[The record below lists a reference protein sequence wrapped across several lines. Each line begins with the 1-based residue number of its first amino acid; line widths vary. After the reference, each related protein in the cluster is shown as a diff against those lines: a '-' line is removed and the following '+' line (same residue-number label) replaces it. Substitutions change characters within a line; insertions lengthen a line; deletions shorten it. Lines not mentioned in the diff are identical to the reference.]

1 MLPFFIYFQP
11 MKTNRFTSFLLFVSI
26 ITCVACKKDCPPD
39 NTVVN
44 PPVQNDY
51 QQYGIPFD
59 SVPETKNI
67 VMYEVNLR
75 AFSSGGNIQGI
86 INRLDQLEAL
96 HVNVIWL
103 MPIYPIGQINS
114 VNSPYCVKNYYEVG
128 SEYGTLAD
136 LRTLTTEA
144 HNRNIAVVLDWVA
157 NHTAWDNP
165 WVAQHPDWYSQ
176 DGSGNIIIPPGTN
189 WNDVADLNFSNT
201 TMRANMIDAMKYWT
215 LEANVDGFRCDYADG
230 VPFDFW
236 KQALDTLNTIP
247 NRNLIF
253 LAEGTRADH
262 YDAGF
267 QMTYAWDF
275 YTSVKNV
282 FAGSAP
288 STLYTTNTAEYAGV
302 PAGNRKLRF
311 TTNHDQSA
319 WEATPMTI
327 FNGKAGATCASVITT
342 FYNGVPLIYTGQE
355 VGRVST
361 VPFFSNSPINWTVN
375 LDMQQNYRD
384 MLSFY
389 ASSEVARFG
398 TPTPYTDANVVCFKK
413 VLNADQVVVIANV
426 RNANTNYSIPT
437 ALLNSTWTNALTGA
451 SVTLGNSLSLS
462 AYQYL
467 ILKN

>member
-1 MLPFFIYFQP
+1 
-11 MKTNRFTSFLLFVSI
+11 VG
-26 ITCVACKKDCPPD
+26 
-39 NTVVN
+39 
-44 PPVQNDY
+44 Y

-67 VMYEVNLR
+67 IMYEVNLR
-75 AFSSGGNIQGI
+75 AFSSSGDIQGV
-86 INRLDQLEAL
+86 INRLDQLKAL
-96 HVNVIWL
+96 NVNVIWL

-114 VNSPYCVKNYYEVG
+114 VNSPYSVKNYYEVG
-128 SEYGTLAD
+128 SEFGTLAD
-136 LRTLTTEA
+136 LRMLTTEA
-144 HNRNIAVVLDWVA
+144 HNRNMAVVVDWVA

-165 WVAQHPDWYSQ
+165 WVTQHPEWYSQ
-176 DGSGNIIIPPGTN
+176 DGNGNIIIPPGTN
-189 WNDVADLNFSNT
+189 WADVADLNFSNA
-201 TMRANMIDAMKYWT
+201 TMRVNMIDAMKYWT
-215 LEANVDGFRCDYADG
+215 LEANIDGFRCDYADG
-230 VPFDFW
+230 VPYDFW
-236 KQALDTLNTIP
+236 KQAIDSLNTLP

-262 YDAGF
+262 YAAGF

-275 YTSVKNV
+275 YTAIKNV
-282 FAGSAP
+282 FAGSSP
-288 STLYTTNTAEYAGV
+288 STIYTTNTSEYAGV

-319 WEATPMTI
+319 WEATPMTL

-342 FYNGVPLIYTGQE
+342 YYNGVPLIYTGQE

-389 ASSEVARFG
+389 SESAVSRYG
-398 TPTPYTDANVVCFKK
+398 TAVPYTANDVVCFKK
-413 VLNADQVVVIANV
+413 VLNADQVLVIANV
-426 RNANTNYSIPT
+426 RNNTTNYTIPT
-437 ALLNSTWTNALTGA
+437 ALLSSTWTNAITGA
-451 SVTLGNSLSLS
+451 PVNIGSSLSLS

>member
-1 MLPFFIYFQP
+1 MNITRATFFFL
-11 MKTNRFTSFLLFVSI
+11 FTSLLSFA
-26 ITCVACKKDCPPD
+26 ACKKDCPPD
-39 NTVVN
+39 TVIEN
-44 PPVQNDY
+44 PAVLVGY
-51 QQYGIPFD
+51 QQYGVPFD

-67 VMYEVNLR
+67 IMYEVNLR
-75 AFSSGGNIQGI
+75 AFSSSGDLQGV
-86 INRLDQLEAL
+86 INRLDQLKAL
-96 HVNVIWL
+96 NVNVIWL

-128 SEYGTLAD
+128 SEFGTLAD
-136 LRTLTTEA
+136 IRTLTTEA
-144 HNRNIAVVLDWVA
+144 HNRNMAVVVDWVA

-165 WVAQHPDWYSQ
+165 WITQHPEWYSQ
-176 DGSGNIIIPPGTN
+176 DGAGNIIIPPGTN
-189 WNDVADLNFSNT
+189 WNDVADLNFSNA
-201 TMRANMIDAMKYWT
+201 TMRVNMIDAMMYWT
-215 LEANVDGFRCDYADG
+215 LEANIDGFRCDYADG
-230 VPFDFW
+230 VPYSFW
-236 KQALDTLNTIP
+236 KQAIDSLNTIP

-267 QMTYAWDF
+267 EMTYAWDF
-275 YTSVKNV
+275 YTSIKNV

-288 STLYTTNTAEYAGV
+288 STIYTTNTSEYAGV
-302 PAGNRKLRF
+302 PAGKRKLRF

-319 WEATPMTI
+319 WEATPMTL

-342 FYNGVPLIYTGQE
+342 YYNGVPLIYTGQE

-389 ASSEVARFG
+389 SESAVSRYG
-398 TPTPYTDANVVCFKK
+398 TAVPYTASDVVCFKK
-413 VLNADQVVVIANV
+413 VLNADQVLVIANV
-426 RNANTNYSIPT
+426 RNTTTNYSIPT

-451 SVTLGNSLSLS
+451 SVTLGSSLSLT

>member
-1 MLPFFIYFQP
+1 MNITRATFFFL
-11 MKTNRFTSFLLFVSI
+11 FTSLLSFA
-26 ITCVACKKDCPPD
+26 ACKKDCPPD
-39 NTVVN
+39 AVVEDPTVLVG
-44 PPVQNDY
+44 Y
-51 QQYGIPFD
+51 QQYGTPLD

-67 VMYEVNLR
+67 IMYEVNLR
-75 AFSSGGNIQGI
+75 AFSSSGDLQGV
-86 INRLDQLEAL
+86 INRLDQLKAL
-96 HVNVIWL
+96 NVNVIWL

-144 HNRNIAVVLDWVA
+144 HNRNMAVVVDWVA
-157 NHTAWDNP
+157 NHTSWDNP
-165 WVAQHPDWYSQ
+165 WVSQHSDWYSQ

-189 WNDVADLNFSNT
+189 WADVADLNFDNQ
-201 TMRANMIDAMKYWT
+201 TMRLNMIDAMKYWI
-215 LEANVDGFRCDYADG
+215 LEANIDGLRCDYADG
-230 VPFDFW
+230 VPYDFW
-236 KQALDTLNTIP
+236 KQAIDSLNTIP

-262 YDAGF
+262 YAAGF

-275 YTSVKNV
+275 YTAIKNV
-282 FAGSAP
+282 FAGSSP
-288 STLYTTNTAEYAGV
+288 STIYTTNTAEYAGV

-319 WEATPMTI
+319 WEATPMTL

-342 FYNGVPLIYTGQE
+342 YYNGVPLIYTGQE

-389 ASSEVARFG
+389 SESAVARYG
-398 TPTPYTDANVVCFKK
+398 TAVPYTANDVVCFKK

-426 RNANTNYSIPT
+426 RNATTNYIIPT

-451 SVTLGNSLSLS
+451 SVTLGSSLSLS

>member
-1 MLPFFIYFQP
+1 MNITRATFFFL
-11 MKTNRFTSFLLFVSI
+11 FTSLLSFA
-26 ITCVACKKDCPPD
+26 ACKKDCPPD
-39 NTVVN
+39 AVVEDPTVLVG
-44 PPVQNDY
+44 Y
-51 QQYGIPFD
+51 QQYGVPFD

-67 VMYEVNLR
+67 IMYEVNLR
-75 AFSSGGNIQGI
+75 AFSSSGDLQGV
-86 INRLDQLEAL
+86 INRLDQLKAL
-96 HVNVIWL
+96 NVNVIWL

-128 SEYGTLAD
+128 SEYGTLED

-144 HNRNIAVVLDWVA
+144 HNRNMSVVLDWVA

-165 WVAQHPDWYSQ
+165 WITQHPEWYSQ
-176 DGSGNIIIPPGTN
+176 DGAGNIIIPPGTN
-189 WNDVADLNFSNT
+189 WNDVADLNFSNA
-201 TMRANMIDAMKYWT
+201 TMRVNMIDAMKYWT
-215 LEANVDGFRCDYADG
+215 LEANIDGFRCDYADG
-230 VPFDFW
+230 VPYDFW
-236 KQALDTLNTIP
+236 KQAIDSLNTIP

-267 QMTYAWDF
+267 EMTYAWDF
-275 YTSVKNV
+275 YTSIKNV

-288 STLYTTNTAEYAGV
+288 SAIYTTNTSEYAGV
-302 PAGNRKLRF
+302 PAGKRKLRF

-319 WEATPMTI
+319 WEATPMTL

-342 FYNGVPLIYTGQE
+342 YYNGVPLIYTGQE

-384 MLSFY
+384 MLAFY
-389 ASSEVARFG
+389 SQSAVSRYG
-398 TPTPYTDANVVCFKK
+398 TPTPYADANVVCFKK
-413 VLNADQVVVIANV
+413 VLNADQVLVIANV
-426 RNANTNYSIPT
+426 RNNTTNYSIPT

-451 SVTLGNSLSLS
+451 SVTLGSSLSLS

>member
-1 MLPFFIYFQP
+1 MSITRFKLFFAL
-11 MKTNRFTSFLLFVSI
+11 TSFAVFAS
-26 ITCVACKKDCPPD
+26 CKKDCPPD
-39 NTVVN
+39 TVIEN
-44 PPVQNDY
+44 PPLLVGY
-51 QQYGIPFD
+51 QQYGVPFD

-67 VMYEVNLR
+67 IMYEVNLR
-75 AFSSGGNIQGI
+75 AFSSSGDLQGV
-86 INRLDQLEAL
+86 INRLDQLKAL
-96 HVNVIWL
+96 NVNVIWL

-128 SEYGTLAD
+128 SEFGALAD

-144 HNRNIAVVLDWVA
+144 HNRNMAVVVDWVA

-165 WVAQHPDWYSQ
+165 WITQHPEWYSQ
-176 DGSGNIIIPPGTN
+176 DGAGNIIIPPGTN
-189 WNDVADLNFSNT
+189 WNDVADLNFSNA
-201 TMRANMIDAMKYWT
+201 TMRVNMIDAMKYWT
-215 LEANVDGFRCDYADG
+215 LEANIDGFRCDYADG
-230 VPFDFW
+230 VPYDFW
-236 KQALDTLNTIP
+236 KQAIDSLNTIP
-247 NRNLIF
+247 NRNVIF

-267 QMTYAWDF
+267 EMTYAWDF
-275 YTSVKNV
+275 YTSIKNV
-282 FAGSAP
+282 FAGSSP
-288 STLYTTNTAEYAGV
+288 STIYTTNTSEYAGV
-302 PAGNRKLRF
+302 PAGKRKLRF

-319 WEATPMTI
+319 WEATPMTL

-342 FYNGVPLIYTGQE
+342 YYNGVPLIYTGQE

-389 ASSEVARFG
+389 SQSAVSRYG
-398 TPTPYTDANVVCFKK
+398 TAVPYTANDVVCFKK
-413 VLNADQVVVIANV
+413 VLNADQVLVIANV
-426 RNANTNYSIPT
+426 RNTTTNYSIPT
-437 ALLNSTWTNALTGA
+437 ALLNSTWTNAITGGP
-451 SVTLGNSLSLS
+451 VTIGSSLSLS

>member
-1 MLPFFIYFQP
+1 MNITRATFFFL
-11 MKTNRFTSFLLFVSI
+11 FTLLLSFA
-26 ITCVACKKDCPPD
+26 ACKKDCPPD
-39 NTVVN
+39 TVIEN
-44 PPVQNDY
+44 PPVLVGY
-51 QQYGIPFD
+51 QQYGVPFD

-67 VMYEVNLR
+67 IMYEVNLR
-75 AFSSGGNIQGI
+75 AFSSSGDLQGV
-86 INRLDQLEAL
+86 INRLDQLKAL
-96 HVNVIWL
+96 NVNVIWL

-136 LRTLTTEA
+136 LRTLTNEA
-144 HNRNIAVVLDWVA
+144 HNRNMAVVVDWVA

-165 WVAQHPDWYSQ
+165 WITQHPEWYSQ
-176 DGSGNIIIPPGTN
+176 DGAGNIIIPPGTN
-189 WNDVADLNFSNT
+189 WNDVADLNFSNA
-201 TMRANMIDAMKYWT
+201 TMRVNMIDAMKYWT
-215 LEANVDGFRCDYADG
+215 LEANIDGFRCDYADG
-230 VPFDFW
+230 VPYSFW
-236 KQALDTLNTIP
+236 KQAIDSLNTIP

-267 QMTYAWDF
+267 EMTYAWDF
-275 YTSVKNV
+275 YTSIKNV

-288 STLYTTNTAEYAGV
+288 STIYTTNTSEYAGV
-302 PAGNRKLRF
+302 PAGKRKLRF

-319 WEATPMTI
+319 WEATPMTL

-342 FYNGVPLIYTGQE
+342 YYNGVPLIYTGQE
-355 VGRVST
+355 AGRVST

-389 ASSEVARFG
+389 SESDVSRYG
-398 TPTPYTDANVVCFKK
+398 TVVPYTANDVVCFKK
-413 VLNADQVVVIANV
+413 VLNANQVLVIANV
-426 RNANTNYSIPT
+426 RNATTNYSIPT
-437 ALLNSTWTNALTGA
+437 ALLNSTWTNAITGA
-451 SVTLGNSLSLS
+451 PVNIGSSLSLS

>member
-1 MLPFFIYFQP
+1 MS
-11 MKTNRFTSFLLFVSI
+11 MTRFTLFFALTSFAVFAS
-26 ITCVACKKDCPPD
+26 CKKDCPPD
-39 NTVVN
+39 AVIEN
-44 PPVQNDY
+44 PPVLVGY
-51 QQYGIPFD
+51 QQYGVPFD

-67 VMYEVNLR
+67 IMYEVNLR
-75 AFSSGGNIQGI
+75 AFSSSGDLQGV
-86 INRLDQLEAL
+86 INRLDQLKAL
-96 HVNVIWL
+96 NVNVIWL

-144 HNRNIAVVLDWVA
+144 HNRNMAVVVDWVA

-165 WVAQHPDWYSQ
+165 WVAQHPEWYSQ
-176 DGSGNIIIPPGTN
+176 DGAGNIIIPPGTN
-189 WNDVADLNFSNT
+189 WNDVADLNFSNA
-201 TMRANMIDAMKYWT
+201 TMRVNMIDAMKYWT
-215 LEANVDGFRCDYADG
+215 LEANIDGFRCDYADG
-230 VPFDFW
+230 VPYDFW
-236 KQALDTLNTIP
+236 KQAIDSLSTIP

-267 QMTYAWDF
+267 EMTYAWDF
-275 YTSVKNV
+275 YTSIKNV

-288 STLYTTNTAEYAGV
+288 STIYTTNTSEYAGV
-302 PAGNRKLRF
+302 PAGKRKLRF

-319 WEATPMTI
+319 WEATPMTL

-342 FYNGVPLIYTGQE
+342 YYNGVPLIYTGQE

-389 ASSEVARFG
+389 SQSAVSRYGIAV
-398 TPTPYTDANVVCFKK
+398 PYTATDVVCFKK
-413 VLNADQVVVIANV
+413 VLNADQVLVIANV
-426 RNANTNYSIPT
+426 RNTTTNYSIPT

-451 SVTLGNSLSLS
+451 SVTLGSSLSLT

>member
-1 MLPFFIYFQP
+1 MNITRATFFFL
-11 MKTNRFTSFLLFVSI
+11 FTSLLSFA
-26 ITCVACKKDCPPD
+26 ACKKDCPPD
-39 NTVVN
+39 TVIEN
-44 PPVQNDY
+44 PAVLVGY
-51 QQYGIPFD
+51 QQYSVPFD

-67 VMYEVNLR
+67 IMYEVNLR
-75 AFSSGGNIQGI
+75 AFSSSGDLQGV
-86 INRLDQLEAL
+86 INRLDQLKAL
-96 HVNVIWL
+96 NVNVIWL
-103 MPIYPIGQINS
+103 MPIYPIGQTYS

-144 HNRNIAVVLDWVA
+144 HNRNMAVVVDWVA

-165 WVAQHPDWYSQ
+165 WITQHPEWYSQ
-176 DGSGNIIIPPGTN
+176 DGAGNIIIPPGTN
-189 WNDVADLNFSNT
+189 WNDVADLNFSNA
-201 TMRANMIDAMKYWT
+201 TMRVNMIDAMKYWT
-215 LEANVDGFRCDYADG
+215 LEANIDGFRCDYADG
-230 VPFDFW
+230 VPYDFW
-236 KQALDTLNTIP
+236 KQAIDSLNTIP

-253 LAEGTRADH
+253 LAEGTRSDH

-267 QMTYAWDF
+267 EMTYAWDF
-275 YTSVKNV
+275 YTSIKNV

-288 STLYTTNTAEYAGV
+288 STIYTTNTSEYAGV
-302 PAGNRKLRF
+302 PAGKRKLRF

-319 WEATPMTI
+319 WEATPMTL

-342 FYNGVPLIYTGQE
+342 YYNGVPLIYTGQE

-389 ASSEVARFG
+389 SESAVSRYG
-398 TPTPYTDANVVCFKK
+398 TAVPYTASDVVCFKK
-413 VLNADQVVVIANV
+413 VLNADQVLVIANV
-426 RNANTNYSIPT
+426 RNTTTNYSIPT
-437 ALLNSTWTNALTGA
+437 ALLNSTWTNAITGA
-451 SVTLGNSLSLS
+451 PVTIGSSLSLS

>member
-1 MLPFFIYFQP
+1 MS
-11 MKTNRFTSFLLFVSI
+11 MTRFTLFFALTSFAVFAS
-26 ITCVACKKDCPPD
+26 CKKDCPPD
-39 NTVVN
+39 TVIEN
-44 PPVQNDY
+44 PPVLVGY
-51 QQYGIPFD
+51 QQYGVPFD

-67 VMYEVNLR
+67 IMYEVNLR
-75 AFSSGGNIQGI
+75 AFSSSGDLQGV
-86 INRLDQLEAL
+86 INRLDQLKAL
-96 HVNVIWL
+96 NVNVIWL

-144 HNRNIAVVLDWVA
+144 HNRNMAVVVDWVA
-157 NHTAWDNP
+157 NHSAWDNP
-165 WVAQHPDWYSQ
+165 WVTQHPEWYSQ
-176 DGSGNIIIPPGTN
+176 DGAGNIIIPPGTN
-189 WNDVADLNFSNT
+189 WNDVADLNFSNA
-201 TMRANMIDAMKYWT
+201 TMRVNMIDAMKYWA
-215 LEANVDGFRCDYADG
+215 LEANIDGFRCDYADG
-230 VPFDFW
+230 VPYDFW
-236 KQALDTLNTIP
+236 KQAIDSLNTIP

-267 QMTYAWDF
+267 EMTYAWDF
-275 YTSVKNV
+275 YTSIKNV
-282 FAGSAP
+282 FSGSAP
-288 STLYTTNTAEYAGV
+288 STIYSTNTSEYANV
-302 PAGNRKLRF
+302 PARKRKLRF

-319 WEATPMTI
+319 WEATPMTL

-342 FYNGVPLIYTGQE
+342 YYNGVPLIYTGQE

-389 ASSEVARFG
+389 SQSAVARYG
-398 TPTPYTDANVVCFKK
+398 TPMPYTDANVMCFKK
-413 VLNADQVVVIANV
+413 VLNADQVLVIANV
-426 RNANTNYSIPT
+426 RNTTTNYSIPT

-451 SVTLGNSLSLS
+451 SVTLGSSLSLT

>member
-1 MLPFFIYFQP
+1 MNMTRATLFFL
-11 MKTNRFTSFLLFVSI
+11 FTSLLSFA
-26 ITCVACKKDCPPD
+26 ACKKDCPPD
-39 NTVVN
+39 TVVDN
-44 PPVQNDY
+44 PPITSGY
-51 QQYGIPFD
+51 QQYGTPFD

-67 VMYEVNLR
+67 IMYEVNLR
-75 AFSSGGNIQGI
+75 AFSSGGDLQGV
-86 INRLDQLEAL
+86 INRLDQLKAL
-96 HVNVIWL
+96 NVNVIWL

-114 VNSPYCVKNYYEVG
+114 VNSPYCVKNYIEVG

-144 HNRNIAVVLDWVA
+144 HNRNMAVVVDWVA

-165 WVAQHPDWYSQ
+165 WVTAHPDWYSQ
-176 DGSGNIIIPPGTN
+176 DGSGNIIIPAGTN
-189 WNDVADLNFSNT
+189 WNDVADLNYDNT
-201 TMRANMIDAMKYWT
+201 TMRLNMIDAMKYWI
-215 LEANVDGFRCDYADG
+215 LEANIDGLRCDYADG

-236 KQALDTLNTIP
+236 KQAIDTLNTIP

-262 YDAGF
+262 YTAGF
-267 QMTYAWDF
+267 HMTYAWDF
-275 YTSVKNV
+275 YTAMKNV

-288 STLYTTNTAEYAGV
+288 STIYTTNTSEYANV

-319 WEATPMTI
+319 WEATPMTL

-342 FYNGVPLIYTGQE
+342 YYNGVPLIYTGQE

-384 MLSFY
+384 MLAFY
-389 ASSEVARFG
+389 SQSAAARYG
-398 TPTPYTDANVVCFKK
+398 TPMAYADPNVVCFKK
-413 VLNADQVVVIANV
+413 VLYNDQVLVIANV
-426 RNANTNYSIPT
+426 RNTTSNYTVPT
-437 ALLNSTWTNALTGA
+437 ALLNSTWTNAITGA
-451 SVTLGNSLSLS
+451 PVTIGSTIALS
-462 AYQYL
+462 AFQYL

>member
-1 MLPFFIYFQP
+1 MNITRATFFFL
-11 MKTNRFTSFLLFVSI
+11 FTSLLSFA
-26 ITCVACKKDCPPD
+26 ACKKDCPPD
-39 NTVVN
+39 AVVEDPTVLVG
-44 PPVQNDY
+44 Y
-51 QQYGIPFD
+51 QQYGTPFD

-67 VMYEVNLR
+67 IMYEVNLR
-75 AFSSGGNIQGI
+75 AFSSSGDLQGV
-86 INRLDQLEAL
+86 INRLDQLKAL
-96 HVNVIWL
+96 NVNVIWL

-144 HNRNIAVVLDWVA
+144 HNRNMAVVVDWVA
-157 NHTAWDNP
+157 NHTSWDNP
-165 WVAQHPDWYSQ
+165 WVSQHSDWYSQ

-189 WNDVADLNFSNT
+189 WADVADLNFDNQ
-201 TMRANMIDAMKYWT
+201 TMRLNMIDAMKYWI
-215 LEANVDGFRCDYADG
+215 LEANIDGLRCDYADG
-230 VPFDFW
+230 VPYDFW
-236 KQALDTLNTIP
+236 KQAIDSLQTIP

-262 YDAGF
+262 YAAGF

-275 YTSVKNV
+275 YTAIKNV
-282 FAGSAP
+282 FAGSSP
-288 STLYTTNTAEYAGV
+288 STIYTTNTSEYAGV

-319 WEATPMTI
+319 WEATPMTL

-342 FYNGVPLIYTGQE
+342 YYNGVPLIYTGQE

-389 ASSEVARFG
+389 SQSAVSRYG
-398 TPTPYTDANVVCFKK
+398 TAVPYTANDVVCFKK
-413 VLNADQVVVIANV
+413 VLNANQVLVIANV
-426 RNANTNYSIPT
+426 RNNTTNYSIPT

-451 SVTLGNSLSLS
+451 SVTLGSSLSLS

>member
-1 MLPFFIYFQP
+1 MNI
-11 MKTNRFTSFLLFVSI
+11 TRFTLLFALTSFVFAS
-26 ITCVACKKDCPPD
+26 CKKDCPPD
-39 NTVVN
+39 AVIES
-44 PPVQNDY
+44 PPVLVGY
-51 QQYGIPFD
+51 QQYGVPFD

-67 VMYEVNLR
+67 IMYEVNLR
-75 AFSSGGNIQGI
+75 AFSSSGDLQGVT
-86 INRLDQLEAL
+86 NRLDQLKAL
-96 HVNVIWL
+96 NVNVIWL

-144 HNRNIAVVLDWVA
+144 HNRNMAVVVDWVA

-165 WVAQHPDWYSQ
+165 WITQHPEWYSQ
-176 DGSGNIIIPPGTN
+176 DGAGNIIIPPGTN
-189 WNDVADLNFSNT
+189 WNDVADLNFSNA
-201 TMRANMIDAMKYWT
+201 TMRVNMIDAMKYWT
-215 LEANVDGFRCDYADG
+215 LEANIDGFRCDYADG
-230 VPFDFW
+230 VPYDFW
-236 KQALDTLNTIP
+236 KQAIDSLNTIP

-267 QMTYAWDF
+267 EMTYAWDF
-275 YTSVKNV
+275 YTSIKNV

-288 STLYTTNTAEYAGV
+288 STIYTTNTSEYAGV
-302 PAGNRKLRF
+302 PAGKRKLRF

-319 WEATPMTI
+319 WEATPMTL

-342 FYNGVPLIYTGQE
+342 YYNGVPLIYTGQE

-389 ASSEVARFG
+389 SQSAVSRYG
-398 TPTPYTDANVVCFKK
+398 TAVPYTATDVVCFKK
-413 VLNADQVVVIANV
+413 VLNADQVLVIANV
-426 RNANTNYSIPT
+426 RNATTNYSIPT

-451 SVTLGNSLSLS
+451 SVTLGSSLSLT

>member
-1 MLPFFIYFQP
+1 
-11 MKTNRFTSFLLFVSI
+11 
-26 ITCVACKKDCPPD
+26 
-39 NTVVN
+39 
-44 PPVQNDY
+44 
-51 QQYGIPFD
+51 
-59 SVPETKNI
+59 
-67 VMYEVNLR
+67 MYEVNLR
-75 AFSSGGNIQGI
+75 AFSSGGDLQGV
-86 INRLDQLEAL
+86 INRLDQLKAL
-96 HVNVIWL
+96 NVNVIWL

-128 SEYGTLAD
+128 SEFGTLAD

-144 HNRNIAVVLDWVA
+144 HNRNMAVVVDWVA

-165 WVAQHPDWYSQ
+165 WVTLYPEWYSQ
-176 DGSGNIIIPPGTN
+176 DGAGNIIIPSGTN
-189 WNDVADLNFSNT
+189 WNDVADLNFSNA
-201 TMRANMIDAMKYWT
+201 TMRVNMIDAMKYWI
-215 LEANVDGFRCDYADG
+215 LEANIDGLRCDYADG
-230 VPFDFW
+230 VPYDFW
-236 KQALDTLNTIP
+236 NQAIDSLNTIP

-262 YDAGF
+262 YAAGF

-275 YTSVKNV
+275 YTSIKNV
-282 FAGSAP
+282 FAGNTP
-288 STLYTTNTAEYAGV
+288 STIYTTNTSEYAGI

-319 WEATPMTI
+319 WEATPMTL

-342 FYNGVPLIYTGQE
+342 YYNGVPLIYTGQE

-389 ASSEVARFG
+389 SESAVSRYG
-398 TPTPYTDANVVCFKK
+398 TAVPYTANDVVCFKK
-413 VLNADQVVVIANV
+413 VLNADQVLVIANV
-426 RNANTNYSIPT
+426 RNNTTNYAIPT
-437 ALLNSTWTNALTGA
+437 ALLNSTWTNAITGA
-451 SVTLGNSLSLS
+451 PVTIGSSLSLS

>member
-1 MLPFFIYFQP
+1 
-11 MKTNRFTSFLLFVSI
+11 
-26 ITCVACKKDCPPD
+26 
-39 NTVVN
+39 
-44 PPVQNDY
+44 
-51 QQYGIPFD
+51 
-59 SVPETKNI
+59 
-67 VMYEVNLR
+67 MYEVNLR
-75 AFSSGGNIQGI
+75 AFSSSGDIQGVT
-86 INRLDQLEAL
+86 NRLDQLKAL
-96 HVNVIWL
+96 NVNVIWL

-144 HNRNIAVVLDWVA
+144 HNRNMAVVVDWVA

-165 WVAQHPDWYSQ
+165 WITQHPEWYSQ
-176 DGSGNIIIPPGTN
+176 DGEGNIIIPPGTN
-189 WNDVADLNFSNT
+189 WNDVADLNFSNA
-201 TMRANMIDAMKYWT
+201 TMRVNMIDAMKYWT
-215 LEANVDGFRCDYADG
+215 LEANIDGFRCDYADG
-230 VPFDFW
+230 APYDFW
-236 KQALDTLNTIP
+236 KQAIDSLNTIP

-267 QMTYAWDF
+267 EMTYAWDF
-275 YTSVKNV
+275 YTSIKNV

-288 STLYTTNTAEYAGV
+288 STIYTTNTSEYAGV
-302 PAGNRKLRF
+302 PAGKRKLRF

-319 WEATPMTI
+319 WEATPMTL

-342 FYNGVPLIYTGQE
+342 YYNGVPLIYTGQE

-389 ASSEVARFG
+389 SQSAVSRYG
-398 TPTPYTDANVVCFKK
+398 TAVPYTATDVVCFKK
-413 VLNADQVVVIANV
+413 VLNADQVLVIANV
-426 RNANTNYSIPT
+426 RNTTTNYSIPT

-451 SVTLGNSLSLS
+451 SVTLGSSLSLT

>member
-1 MLPFFIYFQP
+1 
-11 MKTNRFTSFLLFVSI
+11 
-26 ITCVACKKDCPPD
+26 
-39 NTVVN
+39 
-44 PPVQNDY
+44 
-51 QQYGIPFD
+51 
-59 SVPETKNI
+59 
-67 VMYEVNLR
+67 MYEVNLR
-75 AFSSGGNIQGI
+75 AFSSSGDLQGV
-86 INRLDQLEAL
+86 INRLDQLKAL
-96 HVNVIWL
+96 NVNVIWL

-128 SEYGTLAD
+128 SEFGTLAD

-144 HNRNIAVVLDWVA
+144 HNRNMAVVVDWVA

-165 WVAQHPDWYSQ
+165 WITQHPEWYSQ
-176 DGSGNIIIPPGTN
+176 DGAGNIIIPPGTN
-189 WNDVADLNFSNT
+189 WNDVADLNFSNA
-201 TMRANMIDAMKYWT
+201 TMRVNMIDAMKYWT
-215 LEANVDGFRCDYADG
+215 LEANIDGFRCDYADG
-230 VPFDFW
+230 VPYSFW
-236 KQALDTLNTIP
+236 KQAIDSLNTIP

-267 QMTYAWDF
+267 EMTYAWDF
-275 YTSVKNV
+275 YTSIKNV

-288 STLYTTNTAEYAGV
+288 STIYTTNTSEYAGV
-302 PAGNRKLRF
+302 PAGKRKLRF

-319 WEATPMTI
+319 WEATPMTL

-342 FYNGVPLIYTGQE
+342 YYNGVPLIYTGQE

-389 ASSEVARFG
+389 SESAVSRYG
-398 TPTPYTDANVVCFKK
+398 TVVPYTANDVVCFKK
-413 VLNADQVVVIANV
+413 VLNADQVLVIANV
-426 RNANTNYSIPT
+426 RNNTTNYSIPT
-437 ALLNSTWTNALTGA
+437 ALLNSTWTNAITGA
-451 SVTLGNSLSLS
+451 PVTIGSSLSLM

>member
-1 MLPFFIYFQP
+1 MNI
-11 MKTNRFTSFLLFVSI
+11 TRFTLFFALTSFAVFAS
-26 ITCVACKKDCPPD
+26 CKKDCPPD
-39 NTVVN
+39 AVIEN
-44 PPVQNDY
+44 PPVLVGY
-51 QQYGIPFD
+51 QQYGVPFD
-59 SVPETKNI
+59 SGPETKNI

-75 AFSSGGNIQGI
+75 AFSSSGDLQGVT
-86 INRLDQLEAL
+86 NRLDQLKAL
-96 HVNVIWL
+96 NVNVIWL

-144 HNRNIAVVLDWVA
+144 HNRNMAVVVDWVA

-165 WVAQHPDWYSQ
+165 WITQHPEWYSQ
-176 DGSGNIIIPPGTN
+176 DGAGNIIIPPGTN
-189 WNDVADLNFSNT
+189 WNDVADLNFSNA
-201 TMRANMIDAMKYWT
+201 TMRVNMIDAMKYWT
-215 LEANVDGFRCDYADG
+215 LEANIDGFRCDYADG
-230 VPFDFW
+230 VPYDFW
-236 KQALDTLNTIP
+236 KQAIDSLNTIP

-267 QMTYAWDF
+267 EMTYAWDF
-275 YTSVKNV
+275 YTSIKNV

-288 STLYTTNTAEYAGV
+288 STIYTTNTSEYAGV
-302 PAGNRKLRF
+302 PAGKRKLRF

-319 WEATPMTI
+319 WEATPMTL

-342 FYNGVPLIYTGQE
+342 YYNGVPLIYTGQE

-389 ASSEVARFG
+389 SQSAVSRYG
-398 TPTPYTDANVVCFKK
+398 TAVPYTATDVVCFKK
-413 VLNADQVVVIANV
+413 VLNADQILVIANV
-426 RNANTNYSIPT
+426 RNTTTNYSIPT
-437 ALLNSTWTNALTGA
+437 ALLNTTWTNALTGA
-451 SVTLGNSLSLS
+451 SVTLGSSLSLT

>member
-1 MLPFFIYFQP
+1 MNITRATFFFL
-11 MKTNRFTSFLLFVSI
+11 FTSLLSFA
-26 ITCVACKKDCPPD
+26 ACKKDSPP
-39 NTVVN
+39 NTVIEN
-44 PPVQNDY
+44 PTVLDGY
-51 QQYGIPFD
+51 QQYGTPFD

-67 VMYEVNLR
+67 IMYEVNLR
-75 AFSSGGNIQGI
+75 AFSSGGDLQGV
-86 INRLDQLEAL
+86 INRLDQLKAL
-96 HVNVIWL
+96 NVNVIWL

-114 VNSPYCVKNYYEVG
+114 VNSPYSVKNYYEVG
-128 SEYGTLAD
+128 SEYGTLAE

-144 HNRNIAVVLDWVA
+144 HNRNMAVVVDWVA

-165 WVAQHPDWYSQ
+165 WIAQHPEWYSQ
-176 DGSGNIIIPPGTN
+176 DGAGNIIIPPGTN
-189 WNDVADLNFSNT
+189 WNDVADLNFDNQ
-201 TMRANMIDAMKYWT
+201 TMRLNMIDAMKYWV
-215 LEANVDGFRCDYADG
+215 LEANIDGLRCDYADG
-230 VPFDFW
+230 VPYDFW
-236 KQALDTLNTIP
+236 KQAIDSLNTIP

-262 YDAGF
+262 YAAGF

-275 YTSVKNV
+275 YTAIKNV
-282 FAGSAP
+282 FAGSSP
-288 STLYTTNTAEYAGV
+288 STIYTTNTAEYAGV

-319 WEATPMTI
+319 WEATPMTL

-342 FYNGVPLIYTGQE
+342 YYNGVPLIYTGQE

-389 ASSEVARFG
+389 SESAVSRYG
-398 TPTPYTDANVVCFKK
+398 TAVPYTANDVVCFKK
-413 VLNADQVVVIANV
+413 VLNADQVLVIANV
-426 RNANTNYSIPT
+426 RNNTTNFSIPT
-437 ALLNSTWTNALTGA
+437 ALLNSTWTNAISGA
-451 SVTLGNSLSLS
+451 SVSLGNALQLS

>member
-1 MLPFFIYFQP
+1 
-11 MKTNRFTSFLLFVSI
+11 
-26 ITCVACKKDCPPD
+26 
-39 NTVVN
+39 
-44 PPVQNDY
+44 
-51 QQYGIPFD
+51 
-59 SVPETKNI
+59 
-67 VMYEVNLR
+67 MYEVNLR
-75 AFSSGGNIQGI
+75 AFSSSGDLQGV
-86 INRLDQLEAL
+86 INRLDQLKAL
-96 HVNVIWL
+96 NVNVIWL

-144 HNRNIAVVLDWVA
+144 HNRNMAVVVDWVA

-165 WVAQHPDWYSQ
+165 WITQHPEWYSQ
-176 DGSGNIIIPPGTN
+176 DGAGNIIIPPGTN
-189 WNDVADLNFSNT
+189 WNDVADLNFSNA
-201 TMRANMIDAMKYWT
+201 TMRVNMIDAMKYWT
-215 LEANVDGFRCDYADG
+215 LEANIDGFRCDYADG
-230 VPFDFW
+230 VPYSFW
-236 KQALDTLNTIP
+236 KQAIDSLNTIP

-267 QMTYAWDF
+267 EMTYAWDF
-275 YTSVKNV
+275 YTSIKNV
-282 FAGSAP
+282 FAGSVP
-288 STLYTTNTAEYAGV
+288 STIYTTNTSEYAGV
-302 PAGNRKLRF
+302 PAGKRKLRF

-319 WEATPMTI
+319 WEATPMTL

-342 FYNGVPLIYTGQE
+342 YYNGVPLIYTGQE

-389 ASSEVARFG
+389 SESDVSRYG
-398 TPTPYTDANVVCFKK
+398 TVVPYTANDVVCFKK
-413 VLNADQVVVIANV
+413 VLNANQVLVIANV
-426 RNANTNYSIPT
+426 RNATTNYSIPT
-437 ALLNSTWTNALTGA
+437 ALLNSTWTNAITGA
-451 SVTLGNSLSLS
+451 PVTIGSSLSLS

>member
-1 MLPFFIYFQP
+1 MNITRATFFFL
-11 MKTNRFTSFLLFVSI
+11 FTLLLSFA
-26 ITCVACKKDCPPD
+26 ACKKDCPPD
-39 NTVVN
+39 TVIEN
-44 PPVQNDY
+44 PSVLVGY
-51 QQYGIPFD
+51 QQYGVPFD

-67 VMYEVNLR
+67 IMYEVNLR
-75 AFSSGGNIQGI
+75 AFSSSGDLQGV
-86 INRLDQLEAL
+86 INRLDQLKAL
-96 HVNVIWL
+96 NVNVIWL

-136 LRTLTTEA
+136 LRTLTNEA
-144 HNRNIAVVLDWVA
+144 HNRNMAVVVDWVA

-165 WVAQHPDWYSQ
+165 WITQHPEWYSQ
-176 DGSGNIIIPPGTN
+176 DGAGNIIIPPGTN
-189 WNDVADLNFSNT
+189 WNDVADLNFSNA
-201 TMRANMIDAMKYWT
+201 TMRVNMIDAMKYWT
-215 LEANVDGFRCDYADG
+215 LEANIDGFRCDYADG
-230 VPFDFW
+230 VPYSFW
-236 KQALDTLNTIP
+236 KQAIDSLNTIP

-267 QMTYAWDF
+267 EMTYAWDF
-275 YTSVKNV
+275 YTSIKNV

-288 STLYTTNTAEYAGV
+288 STIYTTNTSEYAGV
-302 PAGNRKLRF
+302 PAGKRKLRF

-319 WEATPMTI
+319 WEATPMTL

-342 FYNGVPLIYTGQE
+342 YYNGVPLIYTGQE

-389 ASSEVARFG
+389 SESDVSRYG
-398 TPTPYTDANVVCFKK
+398 TVVPYTANDVVCFKK
-413 VLNADQVVVIANV
+413 VLNANQVLVIANV
-426 RNANTNYSIPT
+426 RNNTTNYSIPT
-437 ALLNSTWTNALTGA
+437 ALLNSTWTNAITGA
-451 SVTLGNSLSLS
+451 PVTIGSSLSLS

>member
-1 MLPFFIYFQP
+1 MS
-11 MKTNRFTSFLLFVSI
+11 MTRFTLFFALTSFAVFAS
-26 ITCVACKKDCPPD
+26 CKKDCPPD
-39 NTVVN
+39 TVIEN
-44 PPVQNDY
+44 PPVLVGY
-51 QQYGIPFD
+51 QQYDVPFD

-67 VMYEVNLR
+67 IMYEVNLR
-75 AFSSGGNIQGI
+75 AFSSSGDLQGV
-86 INRLDQLEAL
+86 INRLDQLKAL
-96 HVNVIWL
+96 NVNVIWL

-144 HNRNIAVVLDWVA
+144 HNRNMAVVVDWVA

-165 WVAQHPDWYSQ
+165 WVAQHPEWYSQ
-176 DGSGNIIIPPGTN
+176 DGAGNIIIPPGTN
-189 WNDVADLNFSNT
+189 WNDVADLNFSNA
-201 TMRANMIDAMKYWT
+201 TMRVNMIDAMKYWT
-215 LEANVDGFRCDYADG
+215 LEANIDGFRCDYADG
-230 VPFDFW
+230 VPYDFW
-236 KQALDTLNTIP
+236 KQAIDSLSTIP

-267 QMTYAWDF
+267 EMTYAWDF
-275 YTSVKNV
+275 YTSIKNV

-288 STLYTTNTAEYAGV
+288 STIYTTNTSEYAGV
-302 PAGNRKLRF
+302 PAGKRKLRF

-319 WEATPMTI
+319 WEATPMTL

-342 FYNGVPLIYTGQE
+342 YYNGVPLIYTGQE

-389 ASSEVARFG
+389 SQSAVARYG
-398 TPTPYTDANVVCFKK
+398 TAVPYTAADVVCFKK
-413 VLNADQVVVIANV
+413 VLNADQVLVIANV
-426 RNANTNYSIPT
+426 RNTTTNYSIPT

-451 SVTLGNSLSLS
+451 SVTLGSSLSLS

>member
-1 MLPFFIYFQP
+1 MNITRATFFFL
-11 MKTNRFTSFLLFVSI
+11 FTLLLSFA
-26 ITCVACKKDCPPD
+26 ACKKDCPPD
-39 NTVVN
+39 TVIEN
-44 PPVQNDY
+44 PTVLVGY
-51 QQYGIPFD
+51 QQYGVPFD

-67 VMYEVNLR
+67 IMYEVNLR
-75 AFSSGGNIQGI
+75 AFSSSGDLQGV
-86 INRLDQLEAL
+86 INRLDQLKAL
-96 HVNVIWL
+96 NVNVIWL

-136 LRTLTTEA
+136 LRTLTNEA
-144 HNRNIAVVLDWVA
+144 HNRNMAVVVDWVA

-165 WVAQHPDWYSQ
+165 WITQHPEWYSQ
-176 DGSGNIIIPPGTN
+176 DGAGNIIIPPGTN
-189 WNDVADLNFSNT
+189 WNDVADLNFSNA
-201 TMRANMIDAMKYWT
+201 TMRVNMIDAMKYWT
-215 LEANVDGFRCDYADG
+215 LEANIDGFRCDYADG
-230 VPFDFW
+230 VPYSFW
-236 KQALDTLNTIP
+236 KQAIDSLNTIP

-267 QMTYAWDF
+267 EMTYAWDF
-275 YTSVKNV
+275 YTSIKNV

-288 STLYTTNTAEYAGV
+288 STIYTTNTSEYAGV
-302 PAGNRKLRF
+302 PAGKRKLRF

-319 WEATPMTI
+319 WEATPMTL

-342 FYNGVPLIYTGQE
+342 YYNGVPLIYTGQE
-355 VGRVST
+355 AGRVST

-389 ASSEVARFG
+389 SESDVSRYG
-398 TPTPYTDANVVCFKK
+398 TVVPYTANDVVCFKK
-413 VLNADQVVVIANV
+413 VLNANQVLVIANV
-426 RNANTNYSIPT
+426 RNATTNYSIPT
-437 ALLNSTWTNALTGA
+437 ALLNSTWTNAITGA
-451 SVTLGNSLSLS
+451 PVNIGSSLSLS

>member
-1 MLPFFIYFQP
+1 MNITRATFFFL
-11 MKTNRFTSFLLFVSI
+11 FTSLLSFA
-26 ITCVACKKDCPPD
+26 ACKKDCPPD
-39 NTVVN
+39 TVIEN
-44 PPVQNDY
+44 PNVLVGY
-51 QQYGIPFD
+51 QQYGTPFD

-67 VMYEVNLR
+67 IMYEVNLR
-75 AFSSGGNIQGI
+75 AFSSSGDLQGV
-86 INRLDQLEAL
+86 INRLDQLKAL
-96 HVNVIWL
+96 NVNVIWL

-114 VNSPYCVKNYYEVG
+114 VNSPYCIKNYYEVG
-128 SEYGTLAD
+128 SEFGTLAD

-144 HNRNIAVVLDWVA
+144 HNRNMAVVVDWVA

-165 WVAQHPDWYSQ
+165 WVTQHPDWYSQ

-189 WNDVADLNFSNT
+189 WADVADLNFSNA
-201 TMRANMIDAMKYWT
+201 TMRVNMIDAMKYWT
-215 LEANVDGFRCDYADG
+215 LEANIDGFRCDYADG
-230 VPFDFW
+230 VPYDFW
-236 KQALDTLNTIP
+236 KQAIDSLNTIP

-262 YDAGF
+262 YAAGF

-275 YTSVKNV
+275 YTAIKNV
-282 FAGSAP
+282 FAGSSP
-288 STLYTTNTAEYAGV
+288 STIYTTNTSEYAGV

-319 WEATPMTI
+319 WEATPMTL

-342 FYNGVPLIYTGQE
+342 YYNGVPLIYTGQE

-389 ASSEVARFG
+389 SESAVARYG
-398 TPTPYTDANVVCFKK
+398 TAVPYTANDVVCFKK
-413 VLNADQVVVIANV
+413 VLNADQVLVIANV
-426 RNANTNYSIPT
+426 RNNTTNYAIPT
-437 ALLNSTWTNALTGA
+437 ALLNSTWTNAITGA
-451 SVTLGNSLSLS
+451 PVNIGSSLSLS

>member
-1 MLPFFIYFQP
+1 MNMTRATFFFL
-11 MKTNRFTSFLLFVSI
+11 FTSLLSFA
-26 ITCVACKKDCPPD
+26 ACKKDCPPD
-39 NTVVN
+39 LPPDDLVV
-44 PPVQNDY
+44 VSGY
-51 QQYGIPFD
+51 QQYGIALD

-67 VMYEVNLR
+67 IMYEVNLR
-75 AFSSGGNIQGI
+75 AFSSGGDLQGV
-86 INRLDQLEAL
+86 INRLDQLKAL
-96 HVNVIWL
+96 NVNVIWL

-128 SEYGTLAD
+128 GEYGTLAD

-144 HNRNIAVVLDWVA
+144 HNRNMAVVVDWVA

-165 WVAQHPDWYSQ
+165 WVTQHPEWYSQ
-176 DGSGNIIIPPGTN
+176 DGNGNIIIPPGTN
-189 WNDVADLNFSNT
+189 WADVADLNFDNQ
-201 TMRANMIDAMKYWT
+201 TMRLNMIDAMKYWI
-215 LEANVDGFRCDYADG
+215 LEANIDGLRCDYADG
-230 VPFDFW
+230 VPYDFW
-236 KQALDTLNTIP
+236 KQAIDTLNTIP

-262 YDAGF
+262 YAAGF

-275 YTSVKNV
+275 YTAIKNV
-282 FAGSAP
+282 FTGSVP
-288 STLYTTNTAEYAGV
+288 STIYTTNTSEYAGV

-319 WEATPMTI
+319 WEATPMTL

-342 FYNGVPLIYTGQE
+342 YYNGVPLIYTGQE
-355 VGRVST
+355 VGRVNT

-389 ASSEVARFG
+389 SESAVARYG
-398 TPTPYTDANVVCFKK
+398 TAVPYTANDVVCFKK
-413 VLNADQVVVIANV
+413 VLNADQVLVIANV
-426 RNANTNYSIPT
+426 RNTTTNYSIPT
-437 ALLNSTWTNALTGA
+437 ALLNSTWTNAITGA
-451 SVTLGNSLSLS
+451 SVTLGSSLSLS

>member
-1 MLPFFIYFQP
+1 MNI
-11 MKTNRFTSFLLFVSI
+11 TRFTLLFALTSFVVFAS
-26 ITCVACKKDCPPD
+26 CKKDRPPD
-39 NTVVN
+39 TVIEN
-44 PPVQNDY
+44 PPVLVGY
-51 QQYGIPFD
+51 QQYGVPFD

-67 VMYEVNLR
+67 IMYEVNLR
-75 AFSSGGNIQGI
+75 AFSSSGDIQGVT
-86 INRLDQLEAL
+86 NRLDQLKAL
-96 HVNVIWL
+96 NVNVIWL

-128 SEYGTLAD
+128 SEYGTLED

-144 HNRNIAVVLDWVA
+144 HNRNMAVVVDWVA

-165 WVAQHPDWYSQ
+165 WITQHPEWYSQ
-176 DGSGNIIIPPGTN
+176 DGAGNIIIPPGTN
-189 WNDVADLNFSNT
+189 WNDVADLNFSNA
-201 TMRANMIDAMKYWT
+201 TMRVNMIDAMKYWT
-215 LEANVDGFRCDYADG
+215 LEANIDGFRCDYADG
-230 VPFDFW
+230 VPYDFW
-236 KQALDTLNTIP
+236 KQAIDSLNTIP

-267 QMTYAWDF
+267 EMTYAWDF
-275 YTSVKNV
+275 YTSIKNV

-288 STLYTTNTAEYAGV
+288 STIYTTNTSEYAGV
-302 PAGNRKLRF
+302 PAGKRKLRF

-319 WEATPMTI
+319 WEATPMTL

-342 FYNGVPLIYTGQE
+342 YYNGVPLIYTGQE
-355 VGRVST
+355 VGRVSM

-389 ASSEVARFG
+389 SQSAVARYG
-398 TPTPYTDANVVCFKK
+398 TAVPYTATDVVCFKK
-413 VLNADQVVVIANV
+413 VLNADQVLVIANV
-426 RNANTNYSIPT
+426 RNTTTNYSIPT

-451 SVTLGNSLSLS
+451 SVTLGSSVSLT

>member
-1 MLPFFIYFQP
+1 MNITRATFFFL
-11 MKTNRFTSFLLFVSI
+11 FTSLLSFA
-26 ITCVACKKDCPPD
+26 ACKKDCPPD
-39 NTVVN
+39 AVVEDPTVLVG
-44 PPVQNDY
+44 Y
-51 QQYGIPFD
+51 QQYGTPFD
-59 SVPETKNI
+59 SIPETKNI
-67 VMYEVNLR
+67 IMYEVNLR
-75 AFSSGGNIQGI
+75 AFSSGGDLQGV
-86 INRLDQLEAL
+86 INRLDQLKAL
-96 HVNVIWL
+96 NVNVIWL

-128 SEYGTLAD
+128 SEFGTLAD

-144 HNRNIAVVLDWVA
+144 HNRNMAVVVDWVA
-157 NHTAWDNP
+157 NHTSWDNP
-165 WVAQHPDWYSQ
+165 WVSQHSDWYSQ

-189 WNDVADLNFSNT
+189 WADVADLNFDNQ
-201 TMRANMIDAMKYWT
+201 TMRLNMIDAMKYWT
-215 LEANVDGFRCDYADG
+215 LEANIDGFRCDYADG
-230 VPFDFW
+230 VPYDFW

-262 YDAGF
+262 YAAGF

-275 YTSVKNV
+275 YTAIKNV
-282 FAGSAP
+282 FAGSSP
-288 STLYTTNTAEYAGV
+288 STIYTTNTSEYAGV

-319 WEATPMTI
+319 WEATPMTL

-342 FYNGVPLIYTGQE
+342 YYNGVPLIYTGQE

-389 ASSEVARFG
+389 SESAVARYG
-398 TPTPYTDANVVCFKK
+398 TAVPYTANDVVCFKK
-413 VLNADQVVVIANV
+413 VLNADQVLVIANV
-426 RNANTNYSIPT
+426 RNNSTNYSIPT

>member
-1 MLPFFIYFQP
+1 
-11 MKTNRFTSFLLFVSI
+11 
-26 ITCVACKKDCPPD
+26 
-39 NTVVN
+39 
-44 PPVQNDY
+44 
-51 QQYGIPFD
+51 
-59 SVPETKNI
+59 
-67 VMYEVNLR
+67 MYEVNLR
-75 AFSSGGNIQGI
+75 AFSSGGDIQGV
-86 INRLDQLEAL
+86 INRLDQLKAL
-96 HVNVIWL
+96 NVNVIWL

-114 VNSPYCVKNYYEVG
+114 VNSPYCVKNYIEVG

-144 HNRNIAVVLDWVA
+144 HNRNMAVVVDWVA

-165 WVAQHPDWYSQ
+165 WVTAHPDWYSQ

-189 WNDVADLNFSNT
+189 WNDVADLNYDNA
-201 TMRANMIDAMKYWT
+201 TMRLNMIDAMKYWI
-215 LEANVDGFRCDYADG
+215 LEANIDGLRCDYADG
-230 VPFDFW
+230 VPYDFW
-236 KQALDTLNTIP
+236 KQAIDSLHTLP

-262 YDAGF
+262 YAAGF

-275 YTSVKNV
+275 YTAMKNV

-288 STLYTTNTAEYAGV
+288 STIYTTNTSEYAGV

-319 WEATPMTI
+319 WEATPMTL

-342 FYNGVPLIYTGQE
+342 YYNGVPLIYTGQE

-384 MLSFY
+384 MLAFY
-389 ASSEVARFG
+389 SQSAVSRYG
-398 TPTPYTDANVVCFKK
+398 TAVPYTATDVVCFKK

-426 RNANTNYSIPT
+426 RNATTSYSIPT

-451 SVTLGNSLSLS
+451 SVTLGSTLSLS
-462 AYQYL
+462 AYQYV

>member
-1 MLPFFIYFQP
+1 VIS
-11 MKTNRFTSFLLFVSI
+11 N
-26 ITCVACKKDCPPD
+26 
-39 NTVVN
+39 
-44 PPVQNDY
+44 Y
-51 QQYGIPFD
+51 QQYSVPFD

-67 VMYEVNLR
+67 IMYEVNLR
-75 AFSSGGNIQGI
+75 AFSSSGDLQGV
-86 INRLDQLEAL
+86 INRLDQLKAL
-96 HVNVIWL
+96 NVNVIWL

-128 SEYGTLAD
+128 NEYGTLED

-144 HNRNIAVVLDWVA
+144 HNRNMAVVVDWVA

-165 WVAQHPDWYSQ
+165 WIAQHPEWYSQ

-189 WNDVADLNFSNT
+189 WNDVADLNFSNA
-201 TMRANMIDAMKYWT
+201 TMRVNMIDAMKYWT
-215 LEANVDGFRCDYADG
+215 LEANIDGFRCDYADG
-230 VPFDFW
+230 VPYDFW
-236 KQALDTLNTIP
+236 KQAIDSLNTLP

-275 YTSVKNV
+275 YTSMKNV

-288 STLYTTNTAEYAGV
+288 STIYTTNTSEYANV
-302 PAGNRKLRF
+302 PSGKRKLRF

-319 WEATPMTI
+319 WEATPMTL

-342 FYNGVPLIYTGQE
+342 YYNGVPLIYTGQE

-389 ASSEVARFG
+389 SQSAVARYG
-398 TPTPYTDANVVCFKK
+398 TPMPYADANVVCFKK
-413 VLNADQVVVIANV
+413 VLNADQVLVIANV
-426 RNANTNYSIPT
+426 RNTTTNYSTPT
-437 ALLNSTWTNALTGA
+437 ALLNSTWTNAITGA
-451 SVTLGNSLSLS
+451 PVTIGSSLSLS

>member
-1 MLPFFIYFQP
+1 MS
-11 MKTNRFTSFLLFVSI
+11 MTRFTLFFALTSFAVFAS
-26 ITCVACKKDCPPD
+26 CKKDCPPD
-39 NTVVN
+39 AVIEN
-44 PPVQNDY
+44 PPVLVGY
-51 QQYGIPFD
+51 QQYGVPFD

-67 VMYEVNLR
+67 IMYEVNLR
-75 AFSSGGNIQGI
+75 AFSSGGDLQGV
-86 INRLDQLEAL
+86 INRLDQLKAL
-96 HVNVIWL
+96 NVNVIWL

-144 HNRNIAVVLDWVA
+144 HNRNMAVVVDWVA

-165 WVAQHPDWYSQ
+165 WVTQHPEWYSQ
-176 DGSGNIIIPPGTN
+176 DGAGNIIIPPGTN
-189 WNDVADLNFSNT
+189 WNDVADLNFSNA
-201 TMRANMIDAMKYWT
+201 TMRVNMIDAMKYWA
-215 LEANVDGFRCDYADG
+215 LEANIDGFRCDYADG
-230 VPFDFW
+230 VPYDFW
-236 KQALDTLNTIP
+236 KQAIDSLNTIP

-267 QMTYAWDF
+267 EMTYAWDF
-275 YTSVKNV
+275 YTAMKNV

-288 STLYTTNTAEYAGV
+288 STIYTTNTSEYANI
-302 PAGNRKLRF
+302 PAGKRKLRF

-319 WEATPMTI
+319 WEATPMTL

-342 FYNGVPLIYTGQE
+342 YYNGVPLIYTGQE

-389 ASSEVARFG
+389 SQSAVSRYG
-398 TPTPYTDANVVCFKK
+398 TAVPYTATDVVCFKK
-413 VLNADQVVVIANV
+413 VLNADQVLVIANV
-426 RNANTNYSIPT
+426 RNATTNYTLPT

-451 SVTLGNSLSLS
+451 PVALGSSLSLT

>member
-1 MLPFFIYFQP
+1 MSI
-11 MKTNRFTSFLLFVSI
+11 TRFTLFFALTSFAVFAS
-26 ITCVACKKDCPPD
+26 CKKDCPLD
-39 NTVVN
+39 TVIEN
-44 PPVQNDY
+44 PPVLVGY
-51 QQYGIPFD
+51 QQYGVPFD

-67 VMYEVNLR
+67 IMYEVNLR
-75 AFSSGGNIQGI
+75 AFSSSGDLQGV
-86 INRLDQLEAL
+86 INRLDQLKAL
-96 HVNVIWL
+96 SVNVIWL

-144 HNRNIAVVLDWVA
+144 HNRNMAVVVDWVA

-165 WVAQHPDWYSQ
+165 WITQHPEWYSQ
-176 DGSGNIIIPPGTN
+176 DGAGNIIIPPGTN
-189 WNDVADLNFSNT
+189 WNDVADLNFSNA
-201 TMRANMIDAMKYWT
+201 TMRVNMIDAMKYWT
-215 LEANVDGFRCDYADG
+215 LEANIDGFRCDYADG
-230 VPFDFW
+230 VPYDFW
-236 KQALDTLNTIP
+236 KQAIDSLNTIP

-267 QMTYAWDF
+267 EMTYAWDF
-275 YTSVKNV
+275 YTSIKNV

-288 STLYTTNTAEYAGV
+288 STIYTTNISEYAGV
-302 PAGNRKLRF
+302 PAGKRKLRF

-319 WEATPMTI
+319 WEATPMTL
-327 FNGKAGATCASVITT
+327 FSGKAGATCASVITT
-342 FYNGVPLIYTGQE
+342 YYNGVPLIYTGQE

-384 MLSFY
+384 MLAFY
-389 ASSEVARFG
+389 SQSAVSRYG
-398 TPTPYTDANVVCFKK
+398 TPTPYADANVVCFKK
-413 VLNADQVVVIANV
+413 VLNADQVLVIANV
-426 RNANTNYSIPT
+426 RNTTTNYSIPT

-451 SVTLGNSLSLS
+451 SVTLGSSLSLS

>member
-1 MLPFFIYFQP
+1 MN
-11 MKTNRFTSFLLFVSI
+11 MTRFTFFFALTSLAVFA
-26 ITCVACKKDCPPD
+26 ACKKDNPSDTVID
-39 NTVVN
+39 NPTVV
-44 PPVQNDY
+44 VGY
-51 QQYGIPFD
+51 QQYGVPFD
-59 SVPETKNI
+59 SVPEARNI

-75 AFSSGGNIQGI
+75 AFSSSGDIQGV
-86 INRLDQLEAL
+86 INRLDQLKAL
-96 HVNVIWL
+96 NVNVIWL

-144 HNRNIAVVLDWVA
+144 HNRNMAVVVDWVA

-165 WVAQHPDWYSQ
+165 WITQHPEWYSQ
-176 DGSGNIIIPPGTN
+176 DGAGNIIIPPGTN
-189 WNDVADLNFSNT
+189 WNDVADLNFSNGT
-201 TMRANMIDAMKYWT
+201 LRANMIDAMKYWT
-215 LEANVDGFRCDYADG
+215 LEANIDGFRCDYADG
-230 VPFDFW
+230 VPYDFW
-236 KQALDTLNTIP
+236 KQAIDSLNTIP

-267 QMTYAWDF
+267 EMTYAWDF
-275 YTSVKNV
+275 YTSMKNI

-288 STLYTTNTAEYAGV
+288 STIYTTNTSEYANV
-302 PAGNRKLRF
+302 PLGKRKLRF

-319 WEATPMTI
+319 WEATPMTL

-342 FYNGVPLIYTGQE
+342 YYNGVPLIYTGQE

-389 ASSEVARFG
+389 SQSAVARYG
-398 TPTPYTDANVVCFKK
+398 TPMPYSDANVVCFKK
-413 VLNADQVVVIANV
+413 VLNADQVLVIANV
-426 RNANTNYSIPT
+426 RNTTTNYSIPT
-437 ALLNSTWTNALTGA
+437 ALLNSTWTNAITGA
-451 SVTLGNSLSLS
+451 PVTIGSSLSLT

>member
-1 MLPFFIYFQP
+1 MTRATFFFL
-11 MKTNRFTSFLLFVSI
+11 FTSLLSFA
-26 ITCVACKKDCPPD
+26 ACKKDCPPD
-39 NTVVN
+39 AVVDDPTVLVG
-44 PPVQNDY
+44 Y
-51 QQYGIPFD
+51 QQYGTPFD

-75 AFSSGGNIQGI
+75 AFSSSGDLQGV
-86 INRLDQLEAL
+86 INRLDQLKAL
-96 HVNVIWL
+96 NVNVIWL

-144 HNRNIAVVLDWVA
+144 HNRNMAVVVDWVA
-157 NHTAWDNP
+157 NHTSWDNP
-165 WVAQHPDWYSQ
+165 WVSQHSDWYSQ

-189 WNDVADLNFSNT
+189 WADVADLNFDNQ
-201 TMRANMIDAMKYWT
+201 TMRLNMIDAMKYWT
-215 LEANVDGFRCDYADG
+215 LEANIDGFRCDYADG
-230 VPFDFW
+230 VPYDFW

-262 YDAGF
+262 YAAGF

-275 YTSVKNV
+275 YTAIKNV
-282 FAGSAP
+282 FAGSSP
-288 STLYTTNTAEYAGV
+288 STIYTTNTSEYAGV

-319 WEATPMTI
+319 WEATPMTL

-342 FYNGVPLIYTGQE
+342 YYNGVPLIYTGQE

-389 ASSEVARFG
+389 SESAVARYG
-398 TPTPYTDANVVCFKK
+398 TAVPYTANDVVCFKK
-413 VLNADQVVVIANV
+413 VLNADQVLVIANV
-426 RNANTNYSIPT
+426 RNATTNYSIPT
-437 ALLNSTWTNALTGA
+437 AFLNSTWTNALTGA
-451 SVTLGNSLSLS
+451 SVTLGSSLSLS

>member
-1 MLPFFIYFQP
+1 
-11 MKTNRFTSFLLFVSI
+11 V
-26 ITCVACKKDCPPD
+26 
-39 NTVVN
+39 
-44 PPVQNDY
+44 
-51 QQYGIPFD
+51 
-59 SVPETKNI
+59 
-67 VMYEVNLR
+67 
-75 AFSSGGNIQGI
+75 
-86 INRLDQLEAL
+86 INRLDQLKAL
-96 HVNVIWL
+96 NVNVIWL

-114 VNSPYCVKNYYEVG
+114 VNSPYCIKNYYEVG
-128 SEYGTLAD
+128 SEFGTLAD

-144 HNRNIAVVLDWVA
+144 HNRNMAVVVDWVA

-165 WVAQHPDWYSQ
+165 WVTQHPDWYSQ

-189 WNDVADLNFSNT
+189 WADVADLNFSNA
-201 TMRANMIDAMKYWT
+201 TMRVNMIDAMKYWT
-215 LEANVDGFRCDYADG
+215 LEANIDGFRCDYADG
-230 VPFDFW
+230 VPYDFW
-236 KQALDTLNTIP
+236 KQAIDSLNTIP

-262 YDAGF
+262 YAAGF

-275 YTSVKNV
+275 YTAIKNV
-282 FAGSAP
+282 FAGSSP
-288 STLYTTNTAEYAGV
+288 STIYTTNTSEYAGV

-319 WEATPMTI
+319 WEATPMTL

-342 FYNGVPLIYTGQE
+342 YYNGVPLIYTGQE

-389 ASSEVARFG
+389 SESAVARYG
-398 TPTPYTDANVVCFKK
+398 TAVPYTANDVVCFKK
-413 VLNADQVVVIANV
+413 VLNADQVLVIANV
-426 RNANTNYSIPT
+426 RNNTTNYAIPT
-437 ALLNSTWTNALTGA
+437 ALLNSTWTNAITGA
-451 SVTLGNSLSLS
+451 PVNIGSSLSLS

>member
-1 MLPFFIYFQP
+1 MNITRATFFFL
-11 MKTNRFTSFLLFVSI
+11 FTSLLSFA
-26 ITCVACKKDCPPD
+26 ACKKDCPPD
-39 NTVVN
+39 AVVEDPTVLVG
-44 PPVQNDY
+44 Y
-51 QQYGIPFD
+51 QQYSVPFD

-67 VMYEVNLR
+67 IMYEVNLR
-75 AFSSGGNIQGI
+75 AFSSSGDLQGV
-86 INRLDQLEAL
+86 INRLDQLKAL
-96 HVNVIWL
+96 NVNVIWL

-128 SEYGTLAD
+128 SEYGTLED

-144 HNRNIAVVLDWVA
+144 HNRNMAVVVDWVA

-165 WVAQHPDWYSQ
+165 WITQHPEWYSQ
-176 DGSGNIIIPPGTN
+176 DGAGNIIIPPGTN
-189 WNDVADLNFSNT
+189 WNDVADLNFSNA
-201 TMRANMIDAMKYWT
+201 TMRVNMIDAMKYWT
-215 LEANVDGFRCDYADG
+215 LEANIDGFRCDYADG
-230 VPFDFW
+230 VPYDFW
-236 KQALDTLNTIP
+236 KQAIDSLNTIP

-267 QMTYAWDF
+267 EMTYAWDF
-275 YTSVKNV
+275 YTSIKNV
-282 FAGSAP
+282 FAGSVP
-288 STLYTTNTAEYAGV
+288 STIYTTNTSEYAGV
-302 PAGNRKLRF
+302 PAGKRKLRF

-319 WEATPMTI
+319 WEATPMTL

-342 FYNGVPLIYTGQE
+342 YYNGVPLIYTGQE

-389 ASSEVARFG
+389 SESDVSRYG
-398 TPTPYTDANVVCFKK
+398 TVVPYTANDVVCFKK
-413 VLNADQVVVIANV
+413 VLNANQVLVIANV
-426 RNANTNYSIPT
+426 RNATTNYSIPT
-437 ALLNSTWTNALTGA
+437 ALLNSTWTNAITGA
-451 SVTLGNSLSLS
+451 PVTIGSSLSLS

>member
-1 MLPFFIYFQP
+1 MNITRATFFCL
-11 MKTNRFTSFLLFVSI
+11 FTSLLSFA
-26 ITCVACKKDCPPD
+26 ACKKDCPPD
-39 NTVVN
+39 AVVEDPTVLVG
-44 PPVQNDY
+44 Y
-51 QQYGIPFD
+51 QQYGTPFD

-67 VMYEVNLR
+67 IMYEVNLR
-75 AFSSGGNIQGI
+75 AFSSSGDLQGV
-86 INRLDQLEAL
+86 INRLDQLKAL
-96 HVNVIWL
+96 NVNVIWL

-114 VNSPYCVKNYYEVG
+114 VNSPYCVKNYYDVG

-144 HNRNIAVVLDWVA
+144 HNRNMAVVVDWVA
-157 NHTAWDNP
+157 NHTSWDNP
-165 WVAQHPDWYSQ
+165 WVSQHSDWYSQ

-189 WNDVADLNFSNT
+189 WADVADLNFDNQ
-201 TMRANMIDAMKYWT
+201 TMRLNMIDAMKYWI
-215 LEANVDGFRCDYADG
+215 LEANIDGFRCDYADG
-230 VPFDFW
+230 VPYDFW
-236 KQALDTLNTIP
+236 KQAIDTLNTIP

-262 YDAGF
+262 YAAGF

-275 YTSVKNV
+275 YTAIKNV
-282 FAGSAP
+282 FAGSSP
-288 STLYTTNTAEYAGV
+288 STIYTTNTAEYAGV

-319 WEATPMTI
+319 WEATPMTL
-327 FNGKAGATCASVITT
+327 FNGKAGATCASVIATY
-342 FYNGVPLIYTGQE
+342 YNGVPLIYTGQE

-389 ASSEVARFG
+389 SQSAVSRYG
-398 TPTPYTDANVVCFKK
+398 TAVPYTANDVVCFKK
-413 VLNADQVVVIANV
+413 VLNADQILVIANV
-426 RNANTNYSIPT
+426 RNTTTSYSVPT
-437 ALLNSTWTNALTGA
+437 ALLNSIWTNALTGA

>member
-1 MLPFFIYFQP
+1 MKVSRAVFFFLL
-11 MKTNRFTSFLLFVSI
+11 TSFIAFAS
-26 ITCVACKKDCPPD
+26 CNKDCPTDPVIE
-39 NTVVN
+39 NPTVISN
-44 PPVQNDY
+44 Y
-51 QQYGIPFD
+51 QQYSVPFD

-67 VMYEVNLR
+67 IMYEVNLR
-75 AFSSGGNIQGI
+75 AFSSSGDLQGI
-86 INRLDQLEAL
+86 INRLDQLKAL
-96 HVNVIWL
+96 NVNVIWL

-128 SEYGTLAD
+128 SEFGTLAD

-144 HNRNIAVVLDWVA
+144 HNRNMSVVLDWVA

-165 WVAQHPDWYSQ
+165 WITQHPEWYSQ
-176 DGSGNIIIPPGTN
+176 DGNGNIIIPPGTN
-189 WNDVADLNFSNT
+189 WNDVADLNFSNA
-201 TMRANMIDAMKYWT
+201 TMRVNMIDAMKYWT
-215 LEANVDGFRCDYADG
+215 LEANIDGFRCDYADG
-230 VPFDFW
+230 VPYDFW
-236 KQALDTLNTIP
+236 KQAIDSLNTIP

-267 QMTYAWDF
+267 EMTYAWDF
-275 YTSVKNV
+275 YTSIKNV

-288 STLYTTNTAEYAGV
+288 STIYTTNTSEYAGV
-302 PAGNRKLRF
+302 PAGKRKLRF

-319 WEATPMTI
+319 WEATPMTL

-342 FYNGVPLIYTGQE
+342 YYNGVPLIYTGQE

-389 ASSEVARFG
+389 SQSAVARYG
-398 TPTPYTDANVVCFKK
+398 TPMPYADANVVCFKK
-413 VLNADQVVVIANV
+413 VLNADQVLVIANV
-426 RNANTNYSIPT
+426 RNTTTNYSIPT
-437 ALLNSTWTNALTGA
+437 ALLNSTWTNAITGA
-451 SVTLGNSLSLS
+451 PVTIGSSLSLS

>member
-1 MLPFFIYFQP
+1 MNITRATFFFL
-11 MKTNRFTSFLLFVSI
+11 FTSLLSFA
-26 ITCVACKKDCPPD
+26 ACKKDCPPD
-39 NTVVN
+39 TVIEN
-44 PPVQNDY
+44 PTVLVGY
-51 QQYGIPFD
+51 QQYGTPFD

-67 VMYEVNLR
+67 IMYEVNLR
-75 AFSSGGNIQGI
+75 AFSSSGDLQGV
-86 INRLDQLEAL
+86 INRLDQLKAL
-96 HVNVIWL
+96 NVNVIWL

-128 SEYGTLAD
+128 SEFGTLAD

-144 HNRNIAVVLDWVA
+144 HNRNMAVVVDWVA
-157 NHTAWDNP
+157 NHTSWDNP
-165 WVAQHPDWYSQ
+165 WVSQHSDWYSQ

-189 WNDVADLNFSNT
+189 WADVADLNFDNQ
-201 TMRANMIDAMKYWT
+201 TMRLNMIDAMKYWT
-215 LEANVDGFRCDYADG
+215 LEANIDGFRCDYADG
-230 VPFDFW
+230 VPYDFW

-262 YDAGF
+262 YAAGF

-275 YTSVKNV
+275 YTAIKNV
-282 FAGSAP
+282 FAGSSP
-288 STLYTTNTAEYAGV
+288 STIYTTNTSEYAGV

-319 WEATPMTI
+319 WEATPMTL

-342 FYNGVPLIYTGQE
+342 YYNGVPLIYTGQE

-389 ASSEVARFG
+389 SESAVARYG
-398 TPTPYTDANVVCFKK
+398 TAVPYTANDVVCFKK
-413 VLNADQVVVIANV
+413 VLNADQVLVIANV
-426 RNANTNYSIPT
+426 RNNSTNYSIPT